1 MLTRW
6 VTTYVSV
13 GYSRAVRTTNGRT
26 CTKEYSWGCWNCRR
40 CRWDYFNCLPC
51 VTEVW
56 KYSKLSLTCNI
67 WIRRESKTLFRLKL
81 SEEID
86 AARILVYSSC
96 ISICGSVLLS
106 GFEKNTYS
114 LSLSQ
119 PWCPFCVYLL
129 SLCLRYP
136 GSSFLKTNLLMSWL
150 YCKIKKNK
158 FCLFLSQNPIQNC
171 HSKFYQERGKTK
183 TNLLLCGRMESKRRR
198 MHHTYV
204 LYHLISKSD

>member
-13 GYSRAVRTTNGRT
+13 GYSTAVRTTNGRT

-96 ISICGSVLLS
+96 ISVCGSVLLS
-106 GFEKNTYS
+106 VFEKNTYS
-114 LSLSQ
+114 LSLS
-119 PWCPFCVYLL
+119 LSISL
-129 SLCLRYP
+129 SLCLDVR
-136 GSSFLKTNLLMSWL
+136 SVST
-150 YCKIKKNK
+150 C
-158 FCLFLSQNPIQNC
+158 Q
-171 HSKFYQERGKTK
+171 
-183 TNLLLCGRMESKRRR
+183 LCAYVSLGLVSRRR
-198 MHHTYV
+198 
-204 LYHLISKSD
+204 ISWWAGSTAK

>member
-26 CTKEYSWGCWNCRR
+26 CKKEYSWGCWNCRR
-40 CRWDYFNCLPC
+40 CRWGYFNCLPC

-96 ISICGSVLLS
+96 ISVCGSVLLS
-106 GFEKNTYS
+106 VFEKNTYS
-114 LSLSQ
+114 LSL
-119 PWCPFCVYLL
+119 FL
-129 SLCLRYP
+129 SLCLDVHSVSTCYLCAYVSLGLASWRRISWWA
-136 GSSFLKTNLLMSWL
+136 GSTAK
-150 YCKIKKNK
+150 
-158 FCLFLSQNPIQNC
+158 
-171 HSKFYQERGKTK
+171 
-183 TNLLLCGRMESKRRR
+183 
-198 MHHTYV
+198 
-204 LYHLISKSD
+204 